1 MCKQH
6 PQSLLYIYLI
16 KSLENGERVM
26 RLKQVW
32 RILPKFK
39 ICLLL
44 LALVGASF
52 DGIIMSQVISR
63 VSKFSSESTVKD
75 ILLFAGCSIL
85 FYLLIQL
92 SDLFVSII
100 KNDLLKNLHKKYKM
114 ELLNYLGNKGNALDV
129 TESLAVLTVDLKLVE
144 DKYFSVLFDC
154 LYYSLLGVVSLIYLV
169 YLSPA
174 ISVLFIIFSFLPMLP
189 AILFSKYLGTATE
202 NFTKSNEKF
211 IRSIKDI
218 FQGFSVLWTYGA
230 NRKFLGIAE
239 TTVNDLENSNEAL
252 NNKHSIVNLVSS
264 MLSWLSYIVP
274 ITVALVF
281 VTQGKLD
288 ASIVIALFLAS
299 DRVIYPFRNVSN
311 YLRMIQS
318 TEQTRKKLEKM
329 LQDSQQQEVSEN
341 HIDESILTPEI
352 QFSGVAIG
360 HGMPIIKKFNAT
372 VPYGRKI
379 LIRGASGSGKTT
391 LLDSIQGVLQPL
403 EGEISVLDRQKKINN
418 PSNQMARIQQSPYYF
433 EASLK
438 ENLLMALES
447 VREEELLALLSA
459 LGLVEELGEDCL
471 EKYYGENGAQLS
483 GGQKQRIEIARALLH
498 NKKILLI
505 DEGTSAI
512 DKKSS
517 TLIRNK
523 LVQLPI
529 TIFEVAHHYT
539 ESDLSLYDEIWEIQ
553 PNSGTIEKIL

>member
-1 MCKQH
+1 M
-6 PQSLLYIYLI
+6 

-154 LYYSLLGVVSLIYLV
+154 LYYSLLGAVSLIYLV

-391 LLDSIQGVLQPL
+391 LLDSIQGGLQPL

-523 LVQLPI
+523 LAQLPI

>member
-1 MCKQH
+1 
-6 PQSLLYIYLI
+6 
-16 KSLENGERVM
+16 M

-114 ELLNYLGNKGNALDV
+114 ELLNYLGNKGNALDI

-154 LYYSLLGVVSLIYLV
+154 LYYSLLGAVSLIYLV

-391 LLDSIQGVLQPL
+391 LLDSIQGGLQPL

-523 LVQLPI
+523 LAQLPI

>member
-1 MCKQH
+1 
-6 PQSLLYIYLI
+6 
-16 KSLENGERVM
+16 M

-154 LYYSLLGVVSLIYLV
+154 LYYSLLGAVSLIYLV

-230 NRKFLGIAE
+230 NRKFLGMAE

-391 LLDSIQGVLQPL
+391 LLDSIQGGLQPL

-523 LVQLPI
+523 LAQLPI

>member
-1 MCKQH
+1 
-6 PQSLLYIYLI
+6 
-16 KSLENGERVM
+16 M

-154 LYYSLLGVVSLIYLV
+154 LYYSLLGAVSLIYLV

-230 NRKFLGIAE
+230 NRKFLGMAE

-523 LVQLPI
+523 LAQLPI

>member
-1 MCKQH
+1 
-6 PQSLLYIYLI
+6 
-16 KSLENGERVM
+16 M

-154 LYYSLLGVVSLIYLV
+154 LYYSLLGAVSLIYLV

-391 LLDSIQGVLQPL
+391 LLDSIQGGLQPL

-523 LVQLPI
+523 LAQLPI

>member
-1 MCKQH
+1 MK
-6 PQSLLYIYLI
+6 
-16 KSLENGERVM
+16 
-26 RLKQVW
+26 LKQVW

-44 LALVGASF
+44 LALIGASF

-63 VSKFSSESTVKD
+63 VSQFSSESTVKD
-75 ILLFAGCSIL
+75 VLLFAGCSIL

-100 KNDLLKNLHKKYKM
+100 KNDLLKNLHKRYKM

-154 LYYSLLGVVSLIYLV
+154 LYYSLLGAVSLIYLV

-230 NRKFLGIAE
+230 NRKFLGMAE
-239 TTVNDLENSNEAL
+239 TVVNDLENSNEAL

-318 TEQTRKKLEKM
+318 TEPTRKKLEKM

-341 HIDESILTPEI
+341 HIDESILKPEI
-352 QFSGVAIG
+352 HFSGVAIG
-360 HGMPIIKKFNAT
+360 HG
-372 VPYGRKI
+372 
-379 LIRGASGSGKTT
+379 
-391 LLDSIQGVLQPL
+391 
-403 EGEISVLDRQKKINN
+403 
-418 PSNQMARIQQSPYYF
+418 
-433 EASLK
+433 
-438 ENLLMALES
+438 
-447 VREEELLALLSA
+447 
-459 LGLVEELGEDCL
+459 
-471 EKYYGENGAQLS
+471 
-483 GGQKQRIEIARALLH
+483 
-498 NKKILLI
+498 
-505 DEGTSAI
+505 
-512 DKKSS
+512 
-517 TLIRNK
+517 
-523 LVQLPI
+523 
-529 TIFEVAHHYT
+529 
-539 ESDLSLYDEIWEIQ
+539 
-553 PNSGTIEKIL
+553 

>member
-1 MCKQH
+1 
-6 PQSLLYIYLI
+6 
-16 KSLENGERVM
+16 M

-154 LYYSLLGVVSLIYLV
+154 LYYSLLGAVSLIYLV

-230 NRKFLGIAE
+230 NRKFLGMTE

-360 HGMPIIKKFNAT
+360 HGMPIIKNFNAT

-523 LVQLPI
+523 LAQLPI

>member
-1 MCKQH
+1 
-6 PQSLLYIYLI
+6 
-16 KSLENGERVM
+16 M

-114 ELLNYLGNKGNALDV
+114 ELLNYLGNKGNALDI

-154 LYYSLLGVVSLIYLV
+154 LHYSLLGAVSLIYLV

-230 NRKFLGIAE
+230 NRKFLGMAE

-447 VREEELLALLSA
+447 VREEKLLALLSA

-523 LVQLPI
+523 LAQLPI

>member
-1 MCKQH
+1 
-6 PQSLLYIYLI
+6 
-16 KSLENGERVM
+16 M

>member
-1 MCKQH
+1 MK
-6 PQSLLYIYLI
+6 
-16 KSLENGERVM
+16 
-26 RLKQVW
+26 LKQVW

-63 VSKFSSESTVKD
+63 VSQFSSESTVKD
-75 ILLFAGCSIL
+75 VLLFAGCSIL

-154 LYYSLLGVVSLIYLV
+154 LYYSLLGAVSLIYLV

-202 NFTKSNEKF
+202 HFTKSNEKF

-230 NRKFLGIAE
+230 NRKFLGMAE
-239 TTVNDLENSNEAL
+239 TVVNDLENSNEAL

-318 TEQTRKKLEKM
+318 TEPTRKKLEKM

-341 HIDESILTPEI
+341 HIDESIVTPEI
-352 QFSGVAIG
+352 HFSGVAIG
-360 HGMPIIKKFNAT
+360 HGAAIIKNFNAT

-403 EGEISVLDRQKKINN
+403 EGEISVLNHQKKISN

-447 VREEELLALLSA
+447 VREEELLALLSE

-498 NKKILLI
+498 NKKILLV

-512 DKKSS
+512 DKQSS
-517 TLIRNK
+517 ALIRKK
-523 LVQLPI
+523 LANLPI
-529 TIFEVAHHYT
+529 TIFEVAHHYS
-539 ESDLSLYDEIWEIQ
+539 ESDLGLYDEIWEIH